1 MYAFFSPFLDQM
13 SRDMLERLA
22 LLPFSGGC
30 ISQYG
35 TEVLDQQCA
44 KRSRSVVK
52 WQSPSTSSS
61 LHRSLCFFAQF
72 PYKCPVYSKL
82 ESLRR
87 ISVFYEGKQED
98 EYICSQALLYESM
111 KNSAPG
117 SFMPIP
123 RLNISHGLQ
132 RLLKNIKSMS
142 KLFPNKDETYDPNLQ
157 IGLPTNVK
165 HVTHIGWDGPETSN
179 LINGWEALLQPP
191 KLHPIL

>member
-1 MYAFFSPFLDQM
+1 MIQKQLKQAKM

-52 WQSPSTSSS
+52 WQSP
-61 LHRSLCFFAQF
+61 R
-72 PYKCPVYSKL
+72 
-82 ESLRR
+82 
-87 ISVFYEGKQED
+87 KQED

-123 RLNISHGLQ
+123 RSNISHGLQ

-142 KLFPNKDETYDPNLQ
+142 KLFANKDETYDPNLQ